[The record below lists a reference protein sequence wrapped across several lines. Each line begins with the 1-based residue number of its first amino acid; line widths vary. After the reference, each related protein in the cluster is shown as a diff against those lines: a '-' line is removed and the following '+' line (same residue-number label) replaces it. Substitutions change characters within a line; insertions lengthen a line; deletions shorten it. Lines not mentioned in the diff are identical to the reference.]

1 MKLEDLIKGGFQVNP
16 CIDADILEIEK
27 TIKDLEKITEDQN
40 KTIEKQTKQMYKNAG
55 TIGVLL
61 DALFLSWDQSL
72 NGNEV
77 ADKMRAVAQ
86 EYGYCLKC
94 RGYCECDF

>member
-1 MKLEDLIKGGFQVNP
+1 MIKPEKPKQYIINECDFDVIEYIEKLE
-16 CIDADILEIEK
+16 
-27 TIKDLEKITEDQN
+27 
-40 KTIEKQTKQMYKNAG
+40 KQSISLGKQIYKNAG